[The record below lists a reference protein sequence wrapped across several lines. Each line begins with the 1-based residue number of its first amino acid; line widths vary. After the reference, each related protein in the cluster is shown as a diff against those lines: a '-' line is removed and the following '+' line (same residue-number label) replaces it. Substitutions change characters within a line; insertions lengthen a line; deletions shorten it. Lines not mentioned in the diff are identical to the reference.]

1 MDGGLQDLLMQTG
14 EFVSL
19 TASHQQINRT
29 ASDGDSLIC
38 DTIEETSFD
47 TPDEEIKQPVA
58 EDSVDMEDYIDVFN
72 PYQFIGQ
79 LPPHEETLI
88 KDKVCLPAIG
98 YHHHSL
104 PTLVLDLDE
113 TLVHC
118 TVEPIQKPD
127 LIFPVEYVTSN
138 SLIVSTRR
146 FKSSSIIRSSFIN
159 P

>member
-1 MDGGLQDLLMQTG
+1 MNISGDS
-14 EFVSL
+14 E
-19 TASHQQINRT
+19 
-29 ASDGDSLIC
+29 DGDSLIC

>member
-1 MDGGLQDLLMQTG
+1 M
-14 EFVSL
+14 
-19 TASHQQINRT
+19 
-29 ASDGDSLIC
+29 SLIYINSL
-38 DTIEETSFD
+38 DSF
-47 TPDEEIKQPVA
+47 
-58 EDSVDMEDYIDVFN
+58 
-72 PYQFIGQ
+72 

-98 YHHHSL
+98 HHHHSL